1 MEKHFCS
8 NETHF
13 DYAKKS
19 EKSKE
24 RDDHNNDANLRG
36 GDHQLQ
42 IFFYFFFLKSNL
54 NKTIIGWELGASF
67 HAAFNNITVEK
78 FAVTS
83 TGDLSHTKM

>member
-24 RDDHNNDANLRG
+24 MDDHNNDANLRG

-42 IFFYFFFLKSNL
+42 IFLFFFSQIKS
-54 NKTIIGWELGASF
+54 
-67 HAAFNNITVEK
+67 
-78 FAVTS
+78 
-83 TGDLSHTKM
+83 